1 MASEVSI
8 CNRALAMLGGSTI
21 TSLTDG
27 STEAN
32 VCNAV
37 YADARDAVL
46 RAYPWSCAIQRVSL
60 AQLSTPPV
68 WGFDKAYSLPNDPF
82 CLSVLDLKEDS
93 KYRVE
98 GRTLV
103 CNTDTATIKY
113 ISQITD
119 PGQFDPALVFAI
131 ACRIAAE
138 VAFALSQNRSLAND
152 MWNLA
157 SQSIEEA
164 SGFDGAEVG
173 SEDITATIFED
184 VRQ

>member
-8 CNRALAMLGGSTI
+8 CNRALALLGANTI

-46 RAYPWSCAIQRVSL
+46 RAFPWSCAIQRTTL
-60 AQLSTPPV
+60 AQLSTAPV
-68 WGFDKAYSLPNDPF
+68 WDFKKAYSLPNDPY
-82 CLSVLDLKEDS
+82 CIAVLDLKETS
-93 KYRVE
+93 QYRTE

-113 ISQITD
+113 VARITD
-119 PGQFDPALVFAI
+119 PGQFDPAFVFAL
-131 ACRIAAE
+131 ASRIGAE
-138 VAFALSQNRSLAND
+138 VSYALTQNRSLSND
-152 MWNLA
+152 MWQMSEKAIRDA
-157 SQSIEEA
+157 SI
-164 SGFDGAEVG
+164 FDGAEVG
-173 SEDITATIFED
+173 SEEITATIFEG
-184 VRQ
+184 VRA

>member
-8 CNRALAMLGGSTI
+8 CNRALALLGANLI

-46 RAYPWSCAIQRVSL
+46 RSFPWSCAIQRTTL
-60 AQLSTPPV
+60 AQLSTAPV
-68 WGFDKAYSLPNDPF
+68 WGFTQAYSLPNDPY
-82 CLSVLDLKEDS
+82 CIAVIDMNEDT

-113 ISQITD
+113 VARITD
-119 PGQFDPALVFAI
+119 PGQFDPAFVFAL
-131 ACRIAAE
+131 ATRIGAE
-138 VAFALSQNRSLAND
+138 ISYALTQNRALSND
-152 MWNLA
+152 MWA
-157 SQSIEEA
+157 MSAQAITEA
-164 SGFDGAEVG
+164 SIADGAEVG
-173 SEDITATIFED
+173 SEEITASIFSEG
-184 VRQ
+184 RA